1 MVMSRSAMAVNL
13 GRSIRKSL
21 GRYVAIAMIIAL
33 GASIF
38 VGLRMTKRD
47 MVATGQVYMDAQ
59 NMFDLRLVSSYGWG
73 KDQVDEVRL
82 LEGISDAEG
91 VYYQDLIVSRPSD
104 EEAVY
109 RFYTIP
115 ETVNKLVLLEGRWPE
130 NAGECLVDGYRAGS
144 GMIGKEMAI
153 SGNNDEDALENLT
166 QKSFTVVGR
175 ISTPL
180 YMDMNRGSTSV
191 GNGAIAN
198 CIFVSQDAFD
208 VDYYTEIHVTVP
220 GDHRIYSK
228 DYNNAMDAMADALE
242 PGMEPLAK
250 ERYQKVRSDAEE
262 AYQEGWEEY
271 QDGAKEYAD
280 GYHEANE
287 RLRDSYRKLTDGE
300 AQIVENE
307 QKLTDGEKQL
317 RDGRLQ
323 LIQGKIT
330 LQNGKRALAQG
341 KTEAYNQTN
350 QAVQEMSEQ
359 LQEKMDEL
367 AAVNEELDAI
377 NAELAAVNA
386 EIAQIEGA
394 MELMDSNIGLL
405 NSQIQNIQ
413 TQIDILESQDP
424 SDPNLPALQAALAG
438 LESTRE
444 GLITQRDDYETENA
458 ETLNELYSRRAAL
471 EEDRAEVE
479 SIRDDLAGNASS
491 AEEMLAEFAT
501 QLLEMQSQFAAAEA
515 QLSAGEAQLEASEA
529 RLQMEEQNIKTGW
542 EELEKAKQDIQDGW
556 TEYRDGKRD
565 AEKELKEARQKLD
578 DARQELMDARADID
592 GMKENTLHI
601 LDRNS
606 NIGYASLDSSS
617 DIVEGVSRVFPAFF
631 LLVAALVC
639 ITTMTRMVDEERTQ
653 IGTLKGLG
661 YSDGAIISKYLF
673 YAGSSAV
680 LGCGLGV
687 LLGSVVFPII
697 LWEAYKIML
706 FIQDSIVL
714 TFDWGLCLL
723 MVAVYTGV
731 ELLVTWYCCHRTLK
745 EVPSE
750 LIRPKAPTAGKP
762 LIFERM
768 RLWSRVSFLNKVTIR
783 NIFRYHQR
791 LAMMLVGIGGCT
803 ALLITGFGLR
813 DSIVNIAD
821 FQFQDVTHYDMEV
834 YFSEH
839 QDQADQK
846 RFLDKTR
853 DAAENVLFFHQSSV
867 EVSFEDGLQEIYM
880 ISADEG
886 ISDFIDFRHGQQEIS
901 LPGKNEAV
909 LTSGVA
915 SALGIKTGDTVTVRN
930 PDMES
935 MELTVFGIYDN
946 YVYNYVLITPETVE
960 ENFGQAP
967 ERQMAYVQ
975 VREGQDVHSVGA
987 LISGLTDVMNVAV
1000 SEDQADMVH
1009 GMMDAMNL
1017 VVVVIVVCAAALAA
1031 TVLYNLTNININER
1045 IREIATIKV
1054 LGFNAFETAMYIFK
1068 ENLVLSVLGTGVGML
1083 FGKLLLRFVMSQIKI
1098 NMVWFI
1104 DRALPISYIL
1114 SVVMTLLMAVVVDFV
1129 FYFKL
1134 DKINMAEALKSVE

>member
-1 MVMSRSAMAVNL
+1 MVMRRSAMAVNL
-13 GRSIRKSL
+13 RRSIGKSL

-73 KDQVDEVRL
+73 RDQVDEVRL
-82 LEGISDAEG
+82 LDGISDVEG
-91 VYYQDLIVSRPSD
+91 VYYQDLIVSRASA

-115 ETVNKLVLLEGRWPE
+115 ETVNQLVLLEGRWPE
-130 NAGECLVDGYRAGS
+130 NAGECLIDGFRAGS
-144 GMIGKEMAI
+144 DMIGKELVI
-153 SGNNDEDALENLT
+153 SGNNEEDALEKVT
-166 QKSFTVVGR
+166 QPSFTVVGR

-191 GNGAIAN
+191 GSGSITN
-198 CIFVSQDAFD
+198 CIFVPQDAFD

-220 GDHRIYSK
+220 GDYRIYSEEYS
-228 DYNNAMDAMADALE
+228 DAMDALAETLE
-242 PGMEPLAK
+242 PELEPLAK
-250 ERYQKVRSDAEE
+250 ERYQKVRGDAEE
-262 AYQEGWEEY
+262 SYQEGWEEY
-271 QDGAKEYAD
+271 QDGVREYTD
-280 GYHEANE
+280 GYHEASDQ
-287 RLRDSYRKLTDGE
+287 LRDSYRKLTDGE
-300 AQIVENE
+300 AQIAENE
-307 QKLTDGEKQL
+307 QKLKDGEKQIQ
-317 RDGRLQ
+317 DGRLQ
-323 LIQGKIT
+323 LIQGKIA

-341 KTEAYNQTN
+341 KTEAYTQIS
-350 QAVQEMSEQ
+350 QAVQEMSER
-359 LQEKMDEL
+359 LQEKLDEL
-367 AAVNEELDAI
+367 TVVQDELDAV
-377 NAELAAVNA
+377 NTELATVNA

-394 MELMDSNIGLL
+394 IGLMDSNIALL
-405 NSQIQNIQ
+405 NAQIQNIQ
-413 TQIDILESQDP
+413 TQIGGMDP

-438 LESTRE
+438 LESTRDS
-444 GLITQRDDYETENA
+444 LAAQRENYEAENA
-458 ETLNELYSRRAAL
+458 DTLSQLYSRRAVL
-471 EEDRAEVE
+471 EEDKAEME
-479 SIRDDLAGNASS
+479 GIRDDLSGNASS
-491 AEEMLAEFAT
+491 VEETLAEFAS
-501 QLLEMQSQFAAAEA
+501 QLVEMQSQFATAEA
-515 QLSAGEAQLEASEA
+515 QLSAAEAQIEASEA
-529 RLQMEEQNIKTGW
+529 RLQLEEQKIETGW
-542 EELEKAKQDIQDGW
+542 EELEEAKQDIQDGW
-556 TEYRDGKRD
+556 SEYREGKQEADR
-565 AEKELKEARQKLD
+565 ELKEARQKLD
-578 DARQELMDARADID
+578 DARQELLDARADID

-601 LDRNS
+601 LDRSS

-661 YSDGAIISKYLF
+661 YSDGAIISKYLL

-687 LLGSVVFPII
+687 LLGSVVFPVI

-706 FIQDSIVL
+706 FVQDSIVL
-714 TFDWGLCLL
+714 TFDWGLCLAV
-723 MVAVYTGV
+723 VAVYTGV
-731 ELLVTWYCCHRTLK
+731 ELLVTWYSCHRTLK

-762 LIFERM
+762 LIFEKM
-768 RLWSRVSFLNKVTIR
+768 GLWHRVSFLNKVTIR
-783 NIFRYHQR
+783 NIFRYRQR

-813 DSIVNIAD
+813 DSIVNIVD

-839 QDQADQK
+839 QTEADQK

-853 DAAENVLFFHQSSV
+853 DVAENVLFFHQSSV
-867 EVSFEDGLQEIYM
+867 EVSFGGGLQEIYM
-880 ISADEG
+880 ISAGEE
-886 ISDFIDFRHGQQEIS
+886 IQDFIDFRQGQREIP
-901 LPGKNEAV
+901 LPGENEAV

-935 MELTVFGIYDN
+935 MDLTVSGIYDN
-946 YVYNYVLITPETVE
+946 YVYNYVLITPQTVE

-967 ERQMAYVQ
+967 EWQMAYVQ

-987 LISGLTDVMNVAV
+987 LVSGLTDVMNVSV

-1017 VVVVIVVCAAALAA
+1017 VVVVIVACAAALAA

-1098 NMVWFI
+1098 NMVWFM
-1104 DRALPISYIL
+1104 DRALPMSYIL